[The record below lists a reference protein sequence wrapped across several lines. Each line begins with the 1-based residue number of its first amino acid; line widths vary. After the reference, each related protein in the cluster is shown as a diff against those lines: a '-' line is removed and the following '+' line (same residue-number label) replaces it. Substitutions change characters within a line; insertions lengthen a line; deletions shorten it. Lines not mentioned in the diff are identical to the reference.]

1 MHSNGQGQR
10 KAAAPV
16 KPHVLPSVPQ
26 LHVAT
31 APTLGPTCCMCSPA
45 PKPTLLPST
54 KASVLPRQSFRSPG
68 ALKESKIHTSVPCH
82 EAVNPRTAGK
92 VAAGSRAQDNNE
104 VSISPPNSSCSFAS
118 GKTPGNDV
126 DLHFGA
132 GLARAGPMFLFG
144 WKRQRTGSCCL
155 LPFPAA
161 AHPRCLGGDAL
172 KDSSANGWQRSKR
185 LCLLC
190 PLWCLRSRQPFR
202 PWPHACKKKK
212 RRPCA
217 VRRNCS
223 WNKS

>member
-1 MHSNGQGQR
+1 
-10 KAAAPV
+10 
-16 KPHVLPSVPQ
+16 
-26 LHVAT
+26 
-31 APTLGPTCCMCSPA
+31 
-45 PKPTLLPST
+45 
-54 KASVLPRQSFRSPG
+54 
-68 ALKESKIHTSVPCH
+68 
-82 EAVNPRTAGK
+82 
-92 VAAGSRAQDNNE
+92 
-104 VSISPPNSSCSFAS
+104 
-118 GKTPGNDV
+118 
-126 DLHFGA
+126 
-132 GLARAGPMFLFG
+132 MFLFG

-223 WNKS
+223 WNQKLKTTAAAKDNMRARNKQPCQVFFQTPCHLLSTSFHVSQKYWIGALLCSWRRDLPCANPNEMQCEKNYIR